1 MLQIYKKLTVYLNYV
16 KYCIVDNNLSE
27 ILMIFH
33 CVQFFKH
40 YIHKKCLNL
49 YSVYCIKMFLNSFAF
64 FLIAVENNLEIQL
77 SVLVE
82 ALLIHICS

>member
-49 YSVYCIKMFLNSFAF
+49 YSV
-64 FLIAVENNLEIQL
+64 
-77 SVLVE
+77 
-82 ALLIHICS
+82 LLH